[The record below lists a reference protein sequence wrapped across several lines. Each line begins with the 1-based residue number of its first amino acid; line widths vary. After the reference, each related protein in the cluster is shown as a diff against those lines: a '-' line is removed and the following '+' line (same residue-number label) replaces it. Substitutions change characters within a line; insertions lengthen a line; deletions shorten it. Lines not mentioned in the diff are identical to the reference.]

1 MLTDFFFH
9 LRHRGLPVST
19 REYLTLLEA
28 LKAGVIGPS
37 IDEFYHLSRTTL
49 VKDEAKFDRFDA
61 AFGEYF
67 KGVLAKVPDL
77 ARALPEDWLKKLIE
91 KTLTPEEKSKL
102 DAMDWQT
109 LMETL
114 KKRLE
119 EQEKR
124 HQGGNKWIGTG
135 GTSPF
140 GAFGDNPAGIRIGQD
155 KSRQRSAVKVWDQRT
170 YRDYD
175 DNVEL
180 NTRTIKVALRRLRK
194 FARTGAAEELD
205 IDGTLTDTVRD
216 GGVLNIRMQP
226 ERRNAI
232 KVVLLL
238 DVGGS
243 MDDHIRVVEELFSA
257 AKSEFK
263 YLKHYYF
270 HNCVYDYVWTGNS
283 RRHSDRTKT
292 WDLINKYGADTRLVL
307 VGDAAMSPYEIIQPG
322 GSIEY
327 TNDEAGSVWMQRLTQ
342 HFKRAV
348 WINPEPRRAWGYRQ
362 SSEIL
367 FELMD
372 GRMEEMTLDGLTAA
386 MRVLAK

>member
-9 LRHRGLPVST
+9 LRHRGLPIST

-37 IDEFYHLSRTTL
+37 IDEFYHLSRATL
-49 VKDEAKFDRFDA
+49 VKDEAKFDRFDF

-67 KGVLAKVPDL
+67 RGVLAKVPDL

-109 LMETL
+109 LMDTL

-155 KSRQRSAVKVWDQRT
+155 KSRQRSAVKVWDQRA

-194 FARTGAAEELD
+194 FARTGAEDELD

-216 GGVLNIRMQP
+216 GGVLNIRMRP

-232 KVVLLL
+232 KLVLLL

-263 YLKHYYF
+263 YLKHFYF
-270 HNCVYDYVWTGNS
+270 HNCVYDHVWTSNN

-292 WDLINKYGADTRLVL
+292 WDLINKFGADTRLVF
-307 VGDAAMSPYEIIQPG
+307 VGDAAMSPYEIVQPG

-348 WINPEPRRAWGYRQ
+348 WINPEPRRAWSYRQ

-372 GRMEEMTLDGLTAA
+372 GRMEEMTLDGLTTA
-386 MRVLAK
+386 MRILAK

>member
-9 LRHRGLPVST
+9 LRTRGLPIST

-37 IDEFYHLSRTTL
+37 IDDFYFLSRTTL
-49 VKDEAKFDRFDA
+49 VKDEAKFDRFDF
-61 AFGEYF
+61 AFAEYF
-67 KGVLAKVPDL
+67 KGVMAKVPDL
-77 ARALPEDWLKKLIE
+77 ARALPDDWLKKMLE
-91 KTLTPEEKSKL
+91 KTLSPEDKAKLEKL
-102 DAMDWQT
+102 DWQT
-109 LMETL
+109 LMDTL

-140 GAFGDNPAGIRIGQD
+140 GAYGDNPAGIRIGQD
-155 KSRQRSAVKVWDQRT
+155 KSRQRSAVKVWDQRNF
-170 YRDYD
+170 RDYD

-194 FARTGAAEELD
+194 FARTGALDELD
-205 IDGTLTDTVRD
+205 IDGTIDDTVHD
-216 GGVLNIRMQP
+216 GGVLNIRMRP

-232 KVVLLL
+232 KVLLLL

-257 AKSEFK
+257 AKGEFK

-270 HNCVYDYVWTGNS
+270 HNCVYDHVWSNNV
-283 RRHSDRTKT
+283 RRFSDRTPT
-292 WDLINKYGADTRLVL
+292 WDLINKYGADTRLVI

-322 GSIEY
+322 GSVEY
-327 TNDEAGSVWMQRLTQ
+327 SNDESGSAWMARITQ

-348 WINPEPRRAWGYRQ
+348 WINPEPRRAWSYRQ
-362 SSEIL
+362 STEIL

>member
-9 LRHRGLPVST
+9 LRHRGLPIST

-102 DAMDWQT
+102 DAMDWET

-124 HQGGNKWIGTG
+124 HQGGSKWIGTG

-155 KSRQRSAVKVWDQRT
+155 RSRQRSAVKVWDQRT

-327 TNDEAGSVWMQRLTQ
+327 TNEEAGSVWMQRLTQ

>member
-1 MLTDFFFH
+1 MLSDFFFH
-9 LRHRGLPVST
+9 LRHRGLPIST

-37 IDEFYHLSRTTL
+37 IDEFYHLSRATL
-49 VKDEAKFDRFDA
+49 VKDEAKFDRFDF

-67 KGVLAKVPDL
+67 RGVLAKVPDL

-91 KTLTPEEKSKL
+91 KTLTPEEKAKL

-109 LMETL
+109 LMDTL

-155 KSRQRSAVKVWDQRT
+155 KSRQRSAVKVWDQRA

-194 FARTGAAEELD
+194 FARTGAEDELD

-216 GGVLNIRMQP
+216 GGVLNIRMRP

-232 KVVLLL
+232 KLVLLL

-270 HNCVYDYVWTGNS
+270 HNCVYDHLWTSNN
-283 RRHSDRTKT
+283 RRFSDRTKT
-292 WDLINKYGADTRLVL
+292 WDLINKFGADTRLVF
-307 VGDAAMSPYEIIQPG
+307 VGDAAMSPYEIVQPG

-348 WINPEPRRAWGYRQ
+348 WINPEPRRAWSYRQ

>member
-9 LRHRGLPVST
+9 LRHRGLPIST

-37 IDEFYHLSRTTL
+37 IDEFYHLSRATL
-49 VKDEAKFDRFDA
+49 VKDEAKFDRFDF

-67 KGVLAKVPDL
+67 RGVLAKVPDL

-91 KTLTPEEKSKL
+91 KTLTPEEKAKL

-109 LMETL
+109 LMDTL

-155 KSRQRSAVKVWDQRT
+155 KSRQRSAVKVWDQRA

-194 FARTGAAEELD
+194 FARTGAEDELD

-216 GGVLNIRMQP
+216 GGVLNIRMRP

-232 KVVLLL
+232 KLVLLL

-270 HNCVYDYVWTGNS
+270 HNCVYDHVWTSNN

-292 WDLINKYGADTRLVL
+292 WDLINKFGADTRLVF
-307 VGDAAMSPYEIIQPG
+307 VGDAAMSPYEIVQPG

-348 WINPEPRRAWGYRQ
+348 WINPEPRRAWSYRQ

-372 GRMEEMTLDGLTAA
+372 GRMEEMTLDGLTTA

>member
-9 LRHRGLPVST
+9 LRHRGLPIST

-91 KTLTPEEKSKL
+91 KTLSPEEKSKL

-109 LMETL
+109 LMDTL

-155 KSRQRSAVKVWDQRT
+155 RSRQRSAVKVWDQRT

-194 FARTGAAEELD
+194 FARTGAADELD

-348 WINPEPRRAWGYRQ
+348 WINPEPRRVWGYRQ

>member
-1 MLTDFFFH
+1 VLTDFFFH

-37 IDEFYHLSRTTL
+37 IDDFYHLSRATL
-49 VKDEAKFDRFDA
+49 VKDETKFDRFDF

-67 KGVLAKVPDL
+67 KGVLAKAPDL
-77 ARALPEDWLKKLIE
+77 ARALPEDWLKKLLE
-91 KTLTPEEKSKL
+91 KTLTPEEKAKL
-102 DAMDWQT
+102 SAMDWQT

-140 GAFGDNPAGIRIGQD
+140 GAYGDNPAGVRIGQD
-155 KSRQRSAVKVWDQRT
+155 RSRQRSAVKVWDQRT
-170 YRDYD
+170 FRDYD
-175 DNVEL
+175 DTVEL

-194 FARTGAAEELD
+194 FARTGALDELD
-205 IDGTLTDTVRD
+205 IDGTLSDTVRD
-216 GGVLNIRMQP
+216 GGILNIRMRP

-270 HNCVYDYVWTGNS
+270 HNCVYDFLWTGNA
-283 RRHSDRTKT
+283 RRHSDRTPT
-292 WDLINKYGADTRLVL
+292 WDVINKYGPDTRLVL

-327 TNDEAGSVWMQRLTQ
+327 MNDEAGSVWMQRLTD

-348 WINPEPRRAWGYRQ
+348 WINPEPRRAWAYRQ

-367 FELMD
+367 FEAMD
-372 GRMEEMTLDGLTAA
+372 DRMVEMTLDGLTDA
-386 MRVLAK
+386 MRQLAK